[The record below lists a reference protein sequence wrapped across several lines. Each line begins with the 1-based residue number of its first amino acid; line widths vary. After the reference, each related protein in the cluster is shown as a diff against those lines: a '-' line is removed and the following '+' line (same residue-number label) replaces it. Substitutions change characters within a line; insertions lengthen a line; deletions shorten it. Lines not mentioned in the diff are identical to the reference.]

1 MDAELIWIPETNN
14 RGISDYEVAILANRD
29 KRIILTRDRD
39 FMKSSLRKRARY
51 GVIYIGEPIRKDN
64 VDRLASNIIKTL
76 KTIDERPFLVIV
88 TSNTIELYRLK
99 P

>member
-1 MDAELIWIPETNN
+1 MGAELIWIPETNN
-14 RGISDYEVAILANRD
+14 RCISDYEVAILANRD

-64 VDRLASNIIKTL
+64 VDRLASNIIKAL